1 MNDLIKSDI
10 QTLISIY
17 NLHSLAGAR
26 NRNETDYERGYTAAL
41 EDMLA
46 LLASQVNAEVIEQ
59 YNQGTFRH
67 YKKLEIKYN

>member
-10 QTLISIY
+10 HTLISIY
-17 NLHSLAGAR
+17 NLHSLAGAS
-26 NRNETDYERGYTAAL
+26 NRSETDYERGYTAAI